1 MVKTVEIRTM
11 EGVQALAF
19 EQTRNNSTGRY
30 RSSYFYRGLPDES
43 YSLTTSL
50 YRNCGDHAATLEKP
64 LLENFI
70 KYVCIEYPSID
81 KSIWEAMIIGQ
92 HHGLP
97 TRLLDWTH
105 STLAA
110 LHFAETEPDL
120 SNLEKH
126 DCAVWRIDAREI
138 NQRLPEKYKKVL
150 NEKKTFIFSVE
161 NLSRVT
167 NSIDE
172 YDEDMQGQALV
183 TSALLIKQLSSAE
196 NAKIMVLQ
204 RLDQPVEMAK
214 RKLPYLSANETNYL
228 AFGLATEEY
237 HNELYEQLKSIHGEN
252 LDYKKFDNQ
261 FFIGEKGEK
270 KDRPWKGHPN
280 EVSINTH
287 VRNQIHHSAD
297 NGLPSEEDIR
307 ASIERMRSYL

>member
-1 MVKTVEIRTM
+1 MLRLYNPFDTQNDIIWIDDHENKVIKQELIGRVGTYM
-11 EGVQALAF
+11 HPAL
-19 EQTRNNSTGRY
+19 QRKLVDYLLNISTTAQIFL
-30 RSSYFYRGLPDES
+30 S
-43 YSLTTSL
+43 
-50 YRNCGDHAATLEKP
+50 
-64 LLENFI
+64 
-70 KYVCIEYPSID
+70 
-81 KSIWEAMIIGQ
+81 
-92 HHGLP
+92 
-97 TRLLDWTH
+97 TH
-105 STLAA
+105 
-110 LHFAETEPDL
+110 
-120 SNLEKH
+120 
-126 DCAVWRIDAREI
+126 
-138 NQRLPEKYKKVL
+138 
-150 NEKKTFIFSVE
+150 
-161 NLSRVT
+161 
-167 NSIDE
+167 
-172 YDEDMQGQALV
+172 
-183 TSALLIKQLSSAE
+183 SALLIKQLSSAE